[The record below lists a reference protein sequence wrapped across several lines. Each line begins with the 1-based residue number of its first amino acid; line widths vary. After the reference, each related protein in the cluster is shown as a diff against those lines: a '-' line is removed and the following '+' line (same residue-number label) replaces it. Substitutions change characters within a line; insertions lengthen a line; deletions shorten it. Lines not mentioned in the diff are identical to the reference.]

1 MAEIV
6 PVEAV
11 VTEKTFVGKVNFPV
25 STPENLI
32 DWLQFPQDLTAHA
45 DEMGLSHRA
54 VKFLLGALRGKWAL
68 SAVLNLP
75 DLSVKLGMPFSEID
89 AIIRDLLEKNYAQLG
104 ERLNLYRLWIVVL
117 HVKGIQFD
125 ITDQ

>member
-1 MAEIV
+1 MDERV
-6 PVEAV
+6 SVEAV
-11 VTEKTFVGKVNFPV
+11 VAEKTFVGKVNFPV

-68 SAVLNLP
+68 NAVLDLP
-75 DLSVKLGMPFSEID
+75 DLSVKLGMPFSEMD
-89 AIIRDLLEKNYAQLG
+89 AIVRDLLEKNYAQLG
-104 ERLNLYRLWIVVL
+104 ERLNLYRLWIVLL

-125 ITDQ
+125 ITDH

>member
-32 DWLQFPQDLTAHA
+32 DWLQFPQDLVTHA
-45 DEMGLSHRA
+45 DAMGLSHRA

-68 SAVLNLP
+68 SVILDLP
-75 DLSVKLGMPFSEID
+75 DLSAKLGMPYSEMD
-89 AIIRDLLEKNYAQLG
+89 TIIRDLLEKNYARLG
-104 ERLNLYRLWIVVL
+104 ERLDVYRLWIVVL
-117 HVKGIQFD
+117 HIKGVEFD
-125 ITDQ
+125 ITGH